1 MYKVRKV
8 SVSEL
13 KVHVLQIIESVKTS
27 QTEVEVYK
35 RGKLVARI
43 SPVNEEPRKSFIG
56 CMIGTMKI
64 VGDPDSILEPI
75 DVEWDA
81 LKNEDPT

>member
-35 RGKLVARI
+35 RGKLVA
-43 SPVNEEPRKSFIG
+43 
-56 CMIGTMKI
+56 
-64 VGDPDSILEPI
+64 
-75 DVEWDA
+75 
-81 LKNEDPT
+81 